1 MTRRRIHKISEA
13 VRQVVSTAILTDL
26 WDPRVKNITVTK
38 VGISGDMRRATIH
51 ISVMGSDKEQ
61 ELSLRGLRHS
71 KGFLQSK
78 IAEKLSLRYTPVLSF
93 ELDQG
98 IKRSFE
104 MSQLLDQVDAERR
117 GDQRSLDP
125 PPSAASPPEDST
137 HV

>member
-38 VGISGDMRRATIH
+38 VGISGDMIH

-117 GDQRSLDP
+117 GDQRSLDT

>member
-78 IAEKLSLRYTPVLSF
+78 IAENSPYVTLRSSRSNLTKESNAVLKCLSYS
-93 ELDQG
+93 
-98 IKRSFE
+98 IKWMPNAVVTS
-104 MSQLLDQVDAERR
+104 V
-117 GDQRSLDP
+117 P
-125 PPSAASPPEDST
+125 
-137 HV
+137 